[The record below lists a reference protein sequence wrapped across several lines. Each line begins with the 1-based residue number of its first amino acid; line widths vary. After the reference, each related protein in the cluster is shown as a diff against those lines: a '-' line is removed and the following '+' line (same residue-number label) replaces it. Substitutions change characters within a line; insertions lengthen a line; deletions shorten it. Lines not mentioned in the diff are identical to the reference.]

1 MKSSKRL
8 RENRSLKKN
17 TAVYIDGEN
26 IPAKKADKIIRI
38 IRDEGGV
45 VDYIKVYGRQNDDTT
60 RMWTIVAG
68 NTENMKDIRLYGPPA
83 KKK

>member
-26 IPAKKADKIIRI
+26 IPAKRRTKSY
-38 IRDEGGV
+38 V
-45 VDYIKVYGRQNDDTT
+45 S
-60 RMWTIVAG
+60 
-68 NTENMKDIRLYGPPA
+68 
-83 KKK
+83 